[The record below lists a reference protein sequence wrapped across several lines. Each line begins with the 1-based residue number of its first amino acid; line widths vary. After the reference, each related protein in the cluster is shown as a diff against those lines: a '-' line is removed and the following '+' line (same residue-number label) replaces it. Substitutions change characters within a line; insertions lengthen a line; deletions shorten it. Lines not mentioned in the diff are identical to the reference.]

1 MGGGEGRERR
11 IESVRGRHRGT
22 TSECV
27 CVFERGVDRLLSRS
41 RCRPTP
47 SVSGSVCA
55 CVCVCLR
62 EKPVDRLVSRSRC
75 HPTPSVLGS
84 VGVWVGGWG
93 GSDTHMSLLLIKNRV
108 GDDGVPAILQ
118 YRPSD
123 LYPTDRK
130 ETMAILQK
138 YTHTPLHICK

>member
-1 MGGGEGRERR
+1 MC
-11 IESVRGRHRGT
+11 H
-22 TSECV
+22 
-27 CVFERGVDRLLSRS
+27 
-41 RCRPTP
+41 PTP
-47 SVSGSVCA
+47 SVPGSVC
-55 CVCVCLR
+55 VCLCLR

-84 VGVWVGGWG
+84 VGVWWG
-93 GSDTHMSLLLIKNRV
+93 SVTLTYVYSYKKRV
-108 GDDGVPAILQ
+108 GDDGVSAILQ

-138 YTHTPLHICK
+138 DTHTPLCIGK

>member
-1 MGGGEGRERR
+1 M
-11 IESVRGRHRGT
+11 
-22 TSECV
+22 
-27 CVFERGVDRLLSRS
+27 
-41 RCRPTP
+41 
-47 SVSGSVCA
+47 
-55 CVCVCLR
+55 CVCLR

-75 HPTPSVLGS
+75 HPAPSVLGS
-84 VGVWVGGWG
+84 VGVCGGAVTLTYLY
-93 GSDTHMSLLLIKNRV
+93 SYKNRV

-138 YTHTPLHICK
+138 ETHTPLRICK